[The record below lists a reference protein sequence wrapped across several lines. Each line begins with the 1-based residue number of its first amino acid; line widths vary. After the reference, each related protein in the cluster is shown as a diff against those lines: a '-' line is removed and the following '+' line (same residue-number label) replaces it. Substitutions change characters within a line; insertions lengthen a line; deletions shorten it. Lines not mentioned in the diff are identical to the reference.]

1 MTEGRLVS
9 QPPVATTRRWVW
21 AIQALVTAA
30 VLWFVG
36 RSIAGNWDQFRS
48 LHVVLA
54 IKPLWITLSATLVLV
69 TYAMQIESWRRI
81 IGGWGQHIAFGPAA
95 RAWSLANLGRYVP
108 GKIWSV
114 AGLVVLAR
122 QAGVDSGPAA
132 VSAFVVQALA
142 LGTGAAVVAAATPH
156 AAPPLRLV
164 AAGLAGVATIGVLV
178 WPPTARALGRL
189 VSGVASLAPL
199 TANAAI
205 SGAVLTILSWI
216 TYGTALWLL
225 ARGLLPV
232 STLPLGQAV
241 GAFTLGYIL
250 GVLAL
255 FAPGGVGIRELVL
268 VGLLSPSL
276 GSGGAVALSLASR
289 VVLTL
294 LEAVTALLTL
304 PFRPRQEPAT

>member
-1 MTEGRLVS
+1 VNR
-9 QPPVATTRRWVW
+9 PPANTRRWVW
-21 AIQALVTAA
+21 AVQAVVTLA

-36 RSIAGNWDQFRS
+36 RSIARNWSDFRS

-54 IKPLWITLSATLVLV
+54 VRPGWIALSAALVFL

-81 IGGWGQHIAFGPAA
+81 IGGWEQHIGFGPAA

-108 GKIWSV
+108 GKVWSV

-122 QAGVDSGPAA
+122 QAGVDPGPAA
-132 VSAFVVQALA
+132 ASAFVVQALA

-156 AAPPLRLV
+156 AAPPLRLLAAG
-164 AAGLAGVATIGVLV
+164 AAGLGTIGVLV
-178 WPPTARALGRL
+178 WPSTARLLARL
-189 VSGVASLAPL
+189 VRNVATLAPL
-199 TANAAI
+199 TAGAAVA
-205 SGAVLTILSWI
+205 GATLTVLSWI
-216 TYGTALWLL
+216 TYGVALWLL
-225 ARGLLPV
+225 ARGLLPDA
-232 STLPLGQAV
+232 TLPVTQAV

-276 GSGGAVALSLASR
+276 GGGGAVALSLGSR
-289 VVLTL
+289 VLLTL
-294 LEAVTALLTL
+294 LEAATALFTL
-304 PFRPRQEPAT
+304 PFRARPEESP

>member
-1 MTEGRLVS
+1 MNRS
-9 QPPVATTRRWVW
+9 PAATTRRWIWVAQ
-21 AIQALVTAA
+21 AIVTAA
-30 VLWFVG
+30 VVWFVA
-36 RSIAGNWDQFRS
+36 RSIERNWAQFRS

-54 IKPLWITLSATLVLV
+54 IRPGWIALSAVLVLV

-81 IGGWGQHIAFGPAA
+81 IGGWGQRIAFGPAA

-108 GKIWSV
+108 GKVWSV

-122 QAGVDSGPAA
+122 QAGVEAAPAA
-132 VSAFVVQALA
+132 ASAFVVQALA

-164 AAGLAGVATIGVLV
+164 AAGVGGLATIGVLV
-178 WPPTARALGRL
+178 WPPSARALGRL
-189 VSGVASLAPL
+189 VSGVAALEPL
-199 TANAAI
+199 TT
-205 SGAVLTILSWI
+205 GAVLAGAILTVLSWL
-216 TYGTALWLL
+216 TYGIALWLL
-225 ARGLLPV
+225 ARGLLPDPA
-232 STLPLGQAV
+232 LPVASAV

-276 GSGGAVALSLASR
+276 GGGGAVALSIGSR
-289 VVLTL
+289 VVLTV
-294 LEAVTALLTL
+294 LEAATALFTF
-304 PFRPRQEPAT
+304 PFRPRPQESVS

>member
-1 MTEGRLVS
+1 VTEGRLANR
-9 QPPVATTRRWVW
+9 PVATTRRWVW
-21 AIQALVTAA
+21 AVQAVVTLA

-36 RSIAGNWDQFRS
+36 RSIARNWAQFRS

-54 IKPLWITLSATLVLV
+54 IQPGWIALSAALVLV

-81 IGGWGQHIAFGPAA
+81 IGGWDQHIGFRPAA

-108 GKIWSV
+108 GKVWSV

-122 QAGVDSGPAA
+122 QAGVDPGPAA
-132 VSAFVVQALA
+132 ASAFVVQALA

-164 AAGLAGVATIGVLV
+164 AAAAAGVGTIGILV
-178 WPPTARALGRL
+178 WPPTARLLGRL
-189 VSGVASLAPL
+189 VSNVASLGPL
-199 TANAAI
+199 TT
-205 SGAVLTILSWI
+205 GAVLAGAFLTVLSWF

-225 ARGLLPV
+225 ARGLLPNAA
-232 STLPLGQAV
+232 LPMAQAV

-276 GSGGAVALSLASR
+276 GGGGAVALSVASR
-289 VVLTL
+289 VVLTV
-294 LEAVTALLTL
+294 LEAATALFTL
-304 PFRPRQEPAT
+304 PFRPRPEESL

>member
-1 MTEGRLVS
+1 VTEGRLNRS
-9 QPPVATTRRWVW
+9 PVATPRWVW
-21 AIQALVTAA
+21 AIQALVTVA
-30 VLWFVG
+30 VVWFVG
-36 RSIAGNWDQFRS
+36 RSIAHNWTEFRS

-54 IKPLWITLSATLVLV
+54 IQPGLIALSAGLVLL

-81 IGGWGQHIAFGPAA
+81 IAGWGQRIAFGPAA

-108 GKIWSV
+108 GKVWSV

-122 QAGVDSGPAA
+122 QAGVEPGPAA
-132 VSAFVVQALA
+132 ASAFVVQALA

-156 AAPPLRLV
+156 AASPLRLV
-164 AAGLAGVATIGVLV
+164 AAGVAGVVTIGALV
-178 WPPTARALGRL
+178 WPPSARALGRL
-189 VSGVASLAPL
+189 LSGVVSLGPL
-199 TANAAI
+199 ATGAVIA
-205 SGAVLTILSWI
+205 GAVLTVLSWI
-216 TYGTALWLL
+216 AYGVALWLL
-225 ARGLLPV
+225 ARGLLPDAR
-232 STLPLGQAV
+232 LPLGQAV

-276 GSGGAVALSLASR
+276 GGGGAVALSLASR

-294 LEAVTALLTL
+294 LEAVAALLTW
-304 PFRPRQEPAT
+304 PFRPRPQESAT